1 MRFAVTLAIVV
12 LSLFVV
18 PALPT
23 DRRHVPAGDVHRI
36 GVVTWVWLHPSDA
49 GSYRRNARG
58 RSRELAAVACP
69 PRTGTTYSATGNGRL
84 LNGTLALAP
93 CPRDAGLAGAALA
106 DAAIGAGLIF
116 GGDQIIIE
124 ADAVPEFYGRSIGMA
139 GATMTQLSA
148 TNGADPLDVLKCAI
162 TTGFDVLPQGVLVP
176 RPGVVD
182 LGNRGAI
189 LAGIRAAGLYTAV
202 TLDQRDEDDMLN
214 GRILDLGGAR
224 GNPIGGHML
233 YRFDAPA
240 GTDDDNAPITIVT
253 YGGVIRATMRWRLAR
268 AVVSLLLHWEPP
280 VMPAGSDVG
289 VDAGAANVWAAT

>member
-1 MRFAVTLAIVV
+1 MRYGCIHPTPEAIAATPVV
-12 LSLFVV
+12 DH
-18 PALPT
+18 AK
-23 DRRHVPAGDVHRI
+23 
-36 GVVTWVWLHPSDA
+36 
-49 GSYRRNARG
+49 
-58 RSRELAAVACP
+58 LAAVALP
-69 PRTGTTYSATGNGRL
+69 ATNRDNL
-84 LNGTLALAP
+84 LGDWQIGDYYNGTLAPGALTP
-93 CPRDAGLAGAALA
+93 EMPDCTSAALA
-106 DAAIGAGLIF
+106 DAAIGASLIF

-233 YRFDAPA
+233 YEFDAPV

-289 VDAGAANVWAAT
+289 VDAGAVNVWAAT